1 MRFEFLATWPGAIL
15 AVGSQRV
22 PLYAPRPGWRERIT
36 FAARRG
42 AQITCPNGPNVRVFS
57 LTGGFSGVKNKTRF
71 YAGDLVAQGPSG
83 AYGVGW
89 MRRRGWVPDG
99 LPDRSPDAAR
109 NHSGSGGWRD
119 LRRPLKFPNLIV
131 SLTRFGHVLE
141 G

>member
-1 MRFEFLATWPGAIL
+1 MARGDFGC
-15 AVGSQRV
+15 GV
-22 PLYAPRPGWRERIT
+22 PKSPFVRPETGLEGMDH
-36 FAARRG
+36 FRG
-42 AQITCPNGPNVRVFS
+42 ETRCPNGPNVRVFS

-109 NHSGSGGWRD
+109 NATGAT
-119 LRRPLKFPNLIV
+119 FA
-131 SLTRFGHVLE
+131 GH
-141 G
+141 